1 MVFPTHERPSPEQIT
16 QDFLKKQEYK
26 SMRGFKNHIIE
37 MIRQRIDEAGG
48 SIEKT
53 SQGNLIS
60 SKDSKSEWTKTQII
74 LKGLLGQS
82 YDYQYL
88 NCVKTAKGFDGWK
101 SSMRF
106 SFCDYDDS
114 PKEEIISPIDIA
126 NNTEHFYV
134 SIFVPKE
141 RFETAFPTYTQFP
154 MDKIRNG
161 SEWINANKQNI
172 VKYVPEEEHV
182 GYIVTLDLIK
192 EGFLTTEATKGIE
205 VDSKSNSK

>member
-1 MVFPTHERPSPEQIT
+1 MVFPTHERPSPEQII
-16 QDFLKKQEYK
+16 QDFLKNQEHK

-48 SIEKT
+48 SIEET
-53 SQGNLIS
+53 SPGNLIS

-88 NCVKTAKGFDGWK
+88 NCVKTEKGFGGWE

-106 SFCDYDDS
+106 SFCDYDDN
-114 PKEEIISPIDIA
+114 PEEETVSPIEIA
-126 NNTEHFYV
+126 DNTKHFYV
-134 SIFVPKE
+134 SIFIPKE
-141 RFETAFPTYTQFP
+141 CFETAFPTYAQFP
-154 MDKIRNG
+154 MNKIRDEV
-161 SEWINANKQNI
+161 EWVNANKQVI
-172 VKYVPEEEHV
+172 VKYVSEERDV

-192 EGFLTTEATKGIE
+192 EGFLTTEATEGIE
-205 VDSKSNSK
+205 VDSKSDFK